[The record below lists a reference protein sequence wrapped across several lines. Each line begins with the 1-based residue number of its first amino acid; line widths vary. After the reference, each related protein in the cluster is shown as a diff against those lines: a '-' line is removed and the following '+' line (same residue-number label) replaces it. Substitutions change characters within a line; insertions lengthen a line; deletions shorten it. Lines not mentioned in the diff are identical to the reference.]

1 MTVSSDQQKEADFI
15 MVLSSEMI
23 SDIVQRYLNDEMF
36 KQQVSVVDTKPTESG
51 YAFGICFT
59 VDQPQQVSVSQWVDE
74 RRQKVDEALN
84 NNTNGK
90 RNIKGQHTAKEQK

>member
-1 MTVSSDQQKEADFI
+1 MTTNSDTSKEADFI

-51 YAFGICFT
+51 YAFGICFA
-59 VDQPQQVSVSQWVDE
+59 VEQMKQVPILQFTPEFIAQRD
-74 RRQKVDEALN
+74 
-84 NNTNGK
+84 NGM
-90 RNIKGQHTAKEQK
+90 RDDKGQFTPKRKVAKEQK